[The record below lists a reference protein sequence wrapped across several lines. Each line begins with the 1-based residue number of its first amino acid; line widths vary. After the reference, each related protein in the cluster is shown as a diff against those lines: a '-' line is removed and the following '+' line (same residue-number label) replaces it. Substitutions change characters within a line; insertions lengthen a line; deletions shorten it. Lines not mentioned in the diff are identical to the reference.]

1 MSGHHCRVA
10 GEHFTLHRQLWR
22 VYRRLPRVARIWI
35 LVVAVGALIK
45 ILLLSGPSEVQRVRA
60 AVAAA
65 VREATGPTPA
75 TSCSALSP
83 AGLSQLLSQFG
94 GAAATRGVDQLV
106 ACQQL
111 VPRLR
116 AEATPQQLA
125 DFAHGSVRA
134 VQFRTDG
141 SALVI
146 YLAAD
151 RRLGAE
157 LTMSQRAGRW
167 LIDSVAGGAIAGAE

>member
-1 MSGHHCRVA
+1 M
-10 GEHFTLHRQLWR
+10 
-22 VYRRLPRVARIWI
+22 
-35 LVVAVGALIK
+35 LVVVGALIK
-45 ILLLSGPSEVQRVRA
+45 VLLLSAGPSEEQRVGA
-60 AVAAA
+60 AVVAA

-75 TSCSALSP
+75 SSCYALSP
-83 AGLSQLLSQFG
+83 AGLSELLGEFG
-94 GAAATRGVDQLV
+94 GGEAATEGVDQLV
-106 ACQQL
+106 ACRQL

-125 DFAHGSVRA
+125 DFAHGSVRS
-134 VQFRTDG
+134 VQFRPDG

-157 LTMSQRAGRW
+157 LTMSERAGRW
-167 LIDSVAGGAIAGAE
+167 LIDSVAGGAVAGIQ

>member
-1 MSGHHCRVA
+1 VA
-10 GEHFTLHRQLWR
+10 GQQFTLHRQLWR

-35 LVVAVGALIK
+35 LVVAVGALVK
-45 ILLLSGPSEVQRVRA
+45 VLLLSGPSEAQRVGA

-75 TSCSALSP
+75 SSCSALSP

-94 GAAATRGVDQLV
+94 GGEAASGGVDQLV
-106 ACQQL
+106 ACRQL
-111 VPRLR
+111 VLRLR
-116 AEATPQQLA
+116 AQATPKQLA

-134 VQFRTDG
+134 VQLRPDG

-167 LIDSVAGGAIAGAE
+167 LIDSVAGGAIAGTE

>member
-1 MSGHHCRVA
+1 VA
-10 GEHFTLHRQLWR
+10 GQQLTLHRALWR
-22 VYRRLPRVARIWI
+22 VYRRLPRVVRIWI

-45 ILLLSGPSEVQRVRA
+45 VLLLSGTSEAQRVGA

-75 TSCSALSP
+75 SSCSALSP
-83 AGLSQLLSQFG
+83 AGLGQLLSEFG
-94 GAAATRGVDQLV
+94 GEAATGGVDQLL
-106 ACQQL
+106 ACRQL

-116 AEATPQQLA
+116 AQATPQQLA
-125 DFAHGSVRA
+125 DFAHGSVRS
-134 VQFRTDG
+134 VQFRPDG

-157 LTMSQRAGRW
+157 LTMSERAGRW
-167 LIDSVAGGAIAGAE
+167 LIDSVAGGAIAGVQ